1 MIIVKDVTTLE
12 ELEEFM
18 PLFWEGYVAMSTKH
32 KAFELDWEGFVKTM
46 VGVINTVPRNG
57 IAVVFMDDEAVGYG
71 VGFDDTPAY
80 SLRQIMLLWALYV
93 KPGYSKIAA
102 PVLCQ
107 YAFEYA
113 KQQGYDEVKAF
124 NNRFSGASFRFFE
137 QILGMHRSNVM
148 FSKKL

>member
-1 MIIVKDVTTLE
+1 MITFQDITTLS
-12 ELEEFM
+12 ELEEYM
-18 PLFWEGYVAMSTKH
+18 PLFYEGYVAMSTKH
-32 KAFELDWEGFVKTM
+32 KAFELDWDGFVKTM
-46 VGVINTVPRNG
+46 VGVINTVPKNG
-57 IAVVFMDDEAVGYG
+57 ITVVLMDGVAVGYG

-80 SLRQIMLLWALYV
+80 SLKQIMLLWALYV
-93 KPGYSKIAA
+93 KPGYSKIVA
-102 PVLCQ
+102 PELCK

-137 QILGMHRSNVM
+137 QLLGMHRSNVV